1 MVHPWGPKMDQSKSN
16 QNPGSEQKQTSDS
29 LGIPMKKSPIVI
41 FALLQIP
48 LVIIMVV
55 ILYFMYQARQGS

>member
-1 MVHPWGPKMDQSKSN
+1 MDENKTN
-16 QNPGSEQKQTSDS
+16 QAATPEKQQTSDS